1 MSPQSSS
8 PSAFAGSTAVRAADQ
23 LKAAVDAHLAACAAK
38 AGEEDPTVQRAYD
51 ELREAAE
58 AYDDALFDAFEE
70 VTPFE
75 FSTPQAFDPSGIAPE
90 GVPMR
95 VAVYQRR
102 DFAVR
107 SASDL
112 VEAGR
117 EILLEE
123 DETDEAEM
131 LTPVD
136 ALALYLDVHGLDAAT
151 VGADE
156 IGLYPVGGTMW
167 LVDQDVDDETMGSAP
182 FGAIDDQ
189 RVLHRLDDESPGRS

>member
-1 MSPQSSS
+1 
-8 PSAFAGSTAVRAADQ
+8 VRAAADL
-23 LKAAVDAHLAACAAK
+23 LKSAVDAHLAACEGK
-38 AGEEDPTVQRAYD
+38 AGEEDPSVQRAYD
-51 ELREAAE
+51 GLREAAE

-75 FSTPQAFDPSGIAPE
+75 FAPASAFDPAASAPE
-90 GVPMR
+90 GVPTR

-123 DETDEAEM
+123 DETDEAEL

-151 VGADE
+151 LTADE
-156 IGLYPVGGTMW
+156 IGLFPVGGTMW
-167 LVDQDVDDETMGSAP
+167 LVDQDVDDETLGTAP
-182 FGAIDDQ
+182 FGAIDDL
-189 RVLHRLDDESPGRS
+189 RVLHRLDDEVTRPS

>member
-1 MSPQSSS
+1 MSPK
-8 PSAFAGSTAVRAADQ
+8 SAPASLARAAADL
-23 LKAAVDAHLAACAAK
+23 LKSAVDAHLSACEGK
-38 AGEEDPTVQRAYD
+38 AGEEDPLVQRTYD
-51 ELREAAE
+51 GLREAAE
-58 AYDDALFDAFEE
+58 AYDNALFDAYEE

-75 FSTPQAFDPSGIAPE
+75 FTPARTFDASSGGPD

-95 VAVYQRR
+95 VAVFQRR

-123 DETDEAEM
+123 DETDEADM
-131 LTPVD
+131 LAPVD

-151 VGADE
+151 LTADE
-156 IGLYPVGGTMW
+156 IGLYPIGGTMW
-167 LVDQDVDDETMGSAP
+167 LVDTDIDDETLAGGP
-182 FGAIDDQ
+182 FGAIDDA
-189 RVLHRLDDESPGRS
+189 RVLHRLDDEVTRPS